1 VTYGNLN
8 LMANAGVRDLTI
20 QKSLRLRSSNMLMHY
35 IHLHKDVVGE
45 EFQNL
50 MKGTDYVNGLGE
62 LVKKHQPKNLITEFI
77 RRKMHQVTTQ
87 VGACHRPVLKSSCE
101 TINACWH
108 CKHWLTSI
116 EDLPML
122 KEDLQGIEAELEI
135 ANSLGMIRNQQGLSV
150 EKQLLSI
157 RIEALEKIND

>member
-1 VTYGNLN
+1 
-8 LMANAGVRDLTI
+8 
-20 QKSLRLRSSNMLMHY
+20 
-35 IHLHKDVVGE
+35 
-45 EFQNL
+45 

-62 LVKKHQPKNLITEFI
+62 LVKRHQPKNLLTEVI
-77 RRKMHQVTTQ
+77 RRKVHQITTQ
-87 VGACHRPVLKSSCE
+87 VGSCHRPALKSPCE

-116 EDLPML
+116 DDLPIL